1 MTIPENT
8 ITVIITTTNW
18 SMPDGTGNQMFQY
31 SVNFIKKD
39 GYPPEQILC
48 SYEEMKKI
56 KLQLDCDEQRHDC
69 QNCQNYNEKVSI
81 FFPKINF

>member
-1 MTIPENT
+1 MNIPKNT
-8 ITVIITTTNW
+8 IIATITTTNW
-18 SMPDGTGNQMFQY
+18 TMPNELSSNLMFQY
-31 SVNFIKKD
+31 SVNFIKKN

-56 KLQLDCDEQRHDC
+56 KLQLDCDEQMHDC
-69 QNCQNYNEKVSI
+69 QNYNGNVSI

>member
-1 MTIPENT
+1 MNIPKNT

-18 SMPDGTGNQMFQY
+18 NMPDGSANQNFQF
-31 SVNFIKKD
+31 SVNFIKKN
-39 GYPPEQILC
+39 GYAPEQILC

-56 KLQLDCDEQRHDC
+56 RLQLDCDEQMHD
-69 QNCQNYNEKVSI
+69 CQNYNEKVSI